1 MALMTSYLL
10 KTSTLD
16 EFFNAIQSAKAPE
29 RFTNKFL
36 RDLDF
41 TSSND
46 RLLIRVLKGLGFI
59 DDAGVPQ
66 QRYFDFLDQTDSGRV
81 LAEAIE
87 EAYSDLFNLRRDAQN
102 MEAAELRG
110 KFKSLTQGQK
120 SENVI
125 NNMTT
130 TFLALCDHADWSK
143 PKSPPKKPRKQED
156 SKGEE
161 PEKLLDTTPT
171 KPGLESM
178 ITSSERGE
186 KLQLH
191 YNIQL
196 ILPNSRDQAVFD
208 ALFTS
213 LKKHLL

>member
-10 KTSTLD
+10 KTSSLSD
-16 EFFNAIQSAKAPE
+16 FFNAIQSAKAPE
-29 RFTNKFL
+29 RFSQKFL
-36 RDLDF
+36 KDLDF
-41 TSSND
+41 KSSND
-46 RLLIRVLKGLGFI
+46 RLLVRVLKGLNFI
-59 DDAGVPQ
+59 DESGVPQ
-66 QRYFDFLDQTDSGRV
+66 QVYFDFLDQTNSGRV

-87 EAYSDLFNLRRDAQN
+87 EAYSDLFDLRRDAQN
-102 MEAAELRG
+102 MDPAEVKG

-120 SENVI
+120 SDNVI
-125 NNMTT
+125 NNMTA
-130 TFLALCDHADWSK
+130 TFLALCEQADWSK
-143 PKSPPKKPRKQED
+143 PESPAKPALQKPSVSEDTPDPDEENSDEIPPKKEFQ
-156 SKGEE
+156 GVQ
-161 PEKLLDTTPT
+161 
-171 KPGLESM
+171 
-178 ITSSERGE
+178 E

>member
-10 KTSTLD
+10 KTSNLG
-16 EFFNAIQSAKAPE
+16 EFFNAIRAAKAPE
-29 RFTNKFL
+29 RFTHKFL
-36 RDLDF
+36 KDLEF
-41 TSSND
+41 KSSND
-46 RLLIRVLKGLGFI
+46 RLFVGVLKGLGFV
-59 DDAGVPQ
+59 DEGGVPQ
-66 QRYFDFLDQTDSGRV
+66 QRYFDFLDQTNSGTI

-102 MEAAELRG
+102 MEAAEVRG
-110 KFKSLTQGQK
+110 KFRSLTQGQK
-120 SENVI
+120 SDNVI
-125 NNMTT
+125 NNMVA
-130 TFLALCDHADWSK
+130 TFMALCEQADWKK
-143 PKSPPKKPRKQED
+143 PKKAGAKTGQTQTSSAKSE
-156 SKGEE
+156 
-161 PEKLLDTTPT
+161 TTAT
-171 KPGLESM
+171 HESSVGGLEIEKTVESAG
-178 ITSSERGE
+178 S

>member
-1 MALMTSYLL
+1 MALMTSYLV
-10 KTSTLD
+10 KTSNLG
-16 EFFNAIQSAKAPE
+16 EFFNTIRAAKAPE
-29 RFTNKFL
+29 RFNIKFL
-36 RDLDF
+36 KDLDF

-46 RLLIRVLKGLGFI
+46 RLFVGLLKGLQFI
-59 DDAGVPQ
+59 DDSGVPQ
-66 QRYFDFLDQTDSGRV
+66 QRYFDFLDQTNSGAI

-87 EAYSDLFNLRRDAQN
+87 EAYGDLFKLRRDAQK

-120 SENVI
+120 SDSVI
-125 NNMTT
+125 NNMVA
-130 TFLALCDHADWSK
+130 TFLALCEQADWAK
-143 PKSPPKKPRKQED
+143 PKKAKPQVKDPESSPAEKPQQNAAANAAD
-156 SKGEE
+156 SDADLL
-161 PEKLLDTTPT
+161 PELSGAK
-171 KPGLESM
+171 S
-178 ITSSERGE
+178 

-208 ALFTS
+208 AFFSS